1 MQPNKN
7 KGILLALLMFP
18 AWSFAQEP
26 AATSSLS
33 YFSNPLFNIL
43 FILIIA
49 LLVIIIVM
57 GKALKSVVESDY
69 IANKLKKK
77 REEQVKNSGTKIASV
92 LIFLLAASQL
102 KAGNQA
108 FANDWTVGGLDMPT
122 FYLMLCI
129 IAFEVSIIAVIY
141 YITITIINDG
151 KPEKVKAPKP
161 KSKTIFERIN
171 ASVVVEKEKDIMLEH
186 DYDGI
191 RELDN
196 DLPPWWRYGF
206 YVTILVGVIYMINFH
221 VVKTGDL
228 QDEEYDKSIVQAK
241 LEVEA
246 YMKTAASNVDETSV
260 KQMEGPDIEKGKE
273 IFIANCAACHG
284 KEGQGTVGP
293 NLTDPYWLHGGSL
306 ADVFKSVKYGWVDK
320 GMKSWKE
327 DLSPV
332 QIAQVSS
339 FIKTLGGSNPSGA
352 KAPQGDLYTEKETPA
367 NDSISL
373 VTDSFKISKDSIK

>member
-1 MQPNKN
+1 MQLNKN

-18 AWSFAQEP
+18 VWSFAQQ
-26 AATSSLS
+26 TSTNSSLS

-77 REEQVKNSGTKIASV
+77 REEQSKNSGTKIASI
-92 LIFLLAASQL
+92 LILLFAASQL
-102 KAGNQA
+102 KAGNA
-108 FANDWTVGGLDMPT
+108 GSANDWMVGGLDMPT

-151 KPEKVKAPKP
+151 KPEKVKATKV
-161 KSKTIFERIN
+161 KSKTILERIN
-171 ASVVVEKEKDIMLEH
+171 ASVAVEKEKDIMLEH

-206 YVTILVGVIYMINFH
+206 YVTIVAGVIYMINFH

-228 QDEEYDKSIVQAK
+228 QDEEYDKSVAQAK

-260 KQMEGPDIEKGKE
+260 KQMEGTDVEKGKE
-273 IFIANCAACHG
+273 VFIANCAACHG

-306 ADVFKSVKYGWVDK
+306 ADVFKSIKYGWVDK

-339 FIKTLGGSNPSGA
+339 FIKTLSGSNPSGA
-352 KAPQGDLYTEKETPA
+352 KAPQGDLYTEKDTIA
-367 NDSISL
+367 TDSISSI
-373 VTDSFKISKDSIK
+373 TDSLKIAKDSIK